1 MHLYAYLDR
10 LGERALY
17 CDTDSVI
24 FVQKDG
30 EPPLIELGDYLGDM
44 TSELK
49 GSEFIS
55 EFISGGP
62 KNYAY
67 KLCDLVT
74 GGEKSVC
81 KVREITLNY
90 STSQL
95 VNFDTIKYMILKGRL
110 Q

>member
-24 FVQKDG
+24 FVQKEG
-30 EPPLIELGDYLGDM
+30 EPPLIGRGHYLGDM

-55 EFISGGP
+55 EFVSDGP

-67 KLCDLVT
+67 KLCD
-74 GGEKSVC
+74 
-81 KVREITLNY
+81 
-90 STSQL
+90 
-95 VNFDTIKYMILKGRL
+95 
-110 Q
+110 